1 MKRIPIILSMLIAII
16 GNFSCSEPPEIK
28 PGFEDQEQMTIYDY
42 IAEND
47 SSFSSFMSILKKGGI
62 DKTLSAYNPDG
73 VGYTL
78 FLPDNNAVNQFIEE
92 NEQFSSLDELLN
104 NSEYVSILSRYHVVN
119 MAINAND
126 FPFGALP
133 EYTLSDDILTVS
145 FIIEP
150 DTAYYKI
157 NNQAPVVK
165 ENIELSNGYIHII
178 SKTLVPITFTSYQW
192 LEQHPGY
199 SIFKAA
205 IDACGLKE
213 TININIKD
221 ESVKAHPFTM
231 LIEHDS
237 VYNKRNI
244 YSFEDLAN
252 LISPDNA
259 DYTSTTNPL
268 YNYTAYHILEE
279 TWFLDDYVGVV
290 TNYATYS
297 EIPLQI
303 NGEGLDILINRGK
316 DTFDIIINPPD
327 TTYIDYIGFYYDES
341 NVLTQ
346 SGAIHFID
354 QVLQQ
359 QTPSIAIQTFEFY
372 EESLLS
378 EYRAE
383 DGGNYLIE
391 DTSWLEDI
399 NWSGTDL
406 FYIKEGE
413 ESTAWSDDY
422 LYLDGDFVISY
433 NIQKIVQGK
442 YTAFLGVEAYNSENA
457 LVEVYID
464 GKNIG
469 RLFDLSTG
477 GSSTSPFT
485 GIELGTIN
493 FARYDRHTIEI
504 RSLIPGRFC
513 WDYIRFEPL

>member
-1 MKRIPIILSMLIAII
+1 MKKISIILSLFVAISGI
-16 GNFSCSEPPEIK
+16 FSCSEPPEIK

-42 IAEND
+42 IVEND

-92 NEQFSSLDELLN
+92 NEQFSSLDDLLN
-104 NSEYVSILSRYHVVN
+104 DLEYVSILSRYHVVN

-133 EYTLSDDILTVS
+133 EYTLSGDILTVS

-165 ENIELSNGYIHII
+165 QNIELSNGYVHII
-178 SKTLVPITFTSYQW
+178 NKMLMPITFTSYQW

-199 SIFKAA
+199 SIFKAT
-205 IDACGLKE
+205 IDATGFKE
-213 TININIKD
+213 TIDINIKD
-221 ESVKAHPFTM
+221 ESIKAHPFTL

-237 VYNKRNI
+237 VFNKRGIN
-244 YSFEDLAN
+244 SFEDLAN
-252 LISPDNA
+252 LISPDNS
-259 DYTSTTNPL
+259 DYTSTSNPL

-279 TWFLDDYVGVV
+279 SWFLDDYVGVV

-303 NGEGLDILINRGK
+303 NGEGLDIVINKGK
-316 DTFDIIINPPD
+316 DTFDIIIDPPD
-327 TTYIDYIGFYYDES
+327 TTYINYIGFYYDES

-354 QVLQQ
+354 QILQQ
-359 QTPSIAIQTFEFY
+359 QNPSRAIQTFEFY
-372 EESLLS
+372 EESLLN

-383 DGGNYLIE
+383 DGSYLIE
-391 DTSWLEDI
+391 DTSWLDEI
-399 NWSGTDL
+399 KWSGTDL
-406 FYIKEGE
+406 FFIEEGD
-413 ESTAWSDDY
+413 ESTAWGDDY
-422 LYLDGDFVISY
+422 LFMDGDFVISY
-433 NIQKIVQGK
+433 NTPKIVQGK
-442 YTAFLGVEAYNSENA
+442 YTAFLGVEAYNSANA

-469 RLFDLSTG
+469 RLFDLATG
-477 GSSTSPFT
+477 GSSTYPFT
-485 GIELGTIN
+485 GIELGTVN
-493 FARYDRHTIEI
+493 FARYDRHIIEI
-504 RSLIPGRFC
+504 RSLIPGRFS
-513 WDYIRFEPL
+513 WDYIRFEPY